1 MLKEI
6 KMSDEILEL
15 LEGVSSANNAFI
27 KSEIALNNG
36 EVEDSQKYSKE
47 GQILLKSMIN
57 DTFDEVVEELEIQ
70 SNETLEYDYPCTLEL
85 IRALNTILMN
95 VSMYLSSSDD
105 ENITEILSNKIIT
118 AINTAKEI
126 FVSLYEN

>member
-47 GQILLKSMIN
+47 GQILLRSMIN

-70 SNETLEYDYPCTLEL
+70 SNETLEYDYPCTMEL

-95 VSMYLSSSDD
+95 ASMYLSSSDD
-105 ENITEILSNKIIT
+105 KNITEILSLKIIT

-126 FVSLYEN
+126 FNSLYEN

>member
-47 GQILLKSMIN
+47 GQILLRSMIN

-70 SNETLEYDYPCTLEL
+70 SNETLEYDYPCTMEL

-95 VSMYLSSSDD
+95 ASMYLSSSHDK
-105 ENITEILSNKIIT
+105 NITEILSNKIIT

>member
-1 MLKEI
+1 
-6 KMSDEILEL
+6 MSDEILEL

-95 VSMYLSSSDD
+95 ASMYLSSSDD

-126 FVSLYEN
+126 FVSIYEN

>member
-1 MLKEI
+1 
-6 KMSDEILEL
+6 MSDEILEL

>member
-1 MLKEI
+1 
-6 KMSDEILEL
+6 MSDEILEL

-57 DTFDEVVEELEIQ
+57 DTFDEIVEELEIQ

-95 VSMYLSSSDD
+95 ASMYLSSSDD

-126 FVSLYEN
+126 FVSIYEN

>member
-1 MLKEI
+1 
-6 KMSDEILEL
+6 MSDEILEL

-47 GQILLKSMIN
+47 GQILLRSMIS
-57 DTFDEVVEELEIQ
+57 DTFDEIVEELEIQ

-95 VSMYLSSSDD
+95 VSMYLSS
-105 ENITEILSNKIIT
+105 
-118 AINTAKEI
+118 
-126 FVSLYEN
+126 

>member
-1 MLKEI
+1 
-6 KMSDEILEL
+6 MSDEILEL

-47 GQILLKSMIN
+47 GQILLRSMIN

-70 SNETLEYDYPCTLEL
+70 SNETLEYDYPCTMEL

-95 VSMYLSSSDD
+95 ASMYLSSSDD
-105 ENITEILSNKIIT
+105 KNITEILSLKIIT

-126 FVSLYEN
+126 FNSLYEN

>member
-1 MLKEI
+1 
-6 KMSDEILEL
+6 MSDEILEL

-57 DTFDEVVEELEIQ
+57 DTFDEIVEELEIQ
-70 SNETLEYDYPCTLEL
+70 SNETLEYDYPCTMEL

-95 VSMYLSSSDD
+95 ASMYLSSSDD

>member
-70 SNETLEYDYPCTLEL
+70 SNETLEYYYPCTMEL

-95 VSMYLSSSDD
+95 ASMYLSSSDD
-105 ENITEILSNKIIT
+105 KNITEILSNKIIT

>member
-1 MLKEI
+1 
-6 KMSDEILEL
+6 MSDEILEL

-57 DTFDEVVEELEIQ
+57 DTFDEIVEELDIQ

>member
-1 MLKEI
+1 
-6 KMSDEILEL
+6 MSDEILEL

-36 EVEDSQKYSKE
+36 EVENSQKYSKE
-47 GQILLKSMIN
+47 GQILLRSMIN
-57 DTFDEVVEELEIQ
+57 DIFDEVVEELEIQ
-70 SNETLEYDYPCTLEL
+70 SNETLEYDYPCTMEL

-95 VSMYLSSSDD
+95 ASMYLSSSDD
-105 ENITEILSNKIIT
+105 KNITEILSLKIIT

-126 FVSLYEN
+126 FNSLYEN

>member
-47 GQILLKSMIN
+47 GQILLRSMIN

-70 SNETLEYDYPCTLEL
+70 SNETLEYDYPCTMEL

-95 VSMYLSSSDD
+95 ASMYLSSSEDK
-105 ENITEILSNKIIT
+105 NITKILSLKIIT

>member
-1 MLKEI
+1 
-6 KMSDEILEL
+6 MSDEILEL

-70 SNETLEYDYPCTLEL
+70 SNETLEYYYPCTMEL

-95 VSMYLSSSDD
+95 ASMYLSSSDD
-105 ENITEILSNKIIT
+105 KNITEILSNKIIT

>member
-1 MLKEI
+1 
-6 KMSDEILEL
+6 MSDEILEL

-105 ENITEILSNKIIT
+105 KNITEILSNKIIT

>member
-1 MLKEI
+1 
-6 KMSDEILEL
+6 MSDEILEL

-47 GQILLKSMIN
+47 GQILLRSMIS
-57 DTFDEVVEELEIQ
+57 DTFDEIVEELEIQ

-95 VSMYLSSSDD
+95 VSMYLSSYD